1 MKRKGGEKWELVLP
15 RIGIKFRWLRSRVL
29 DGNIAVWARLRDE
42 ATDHLLDISLWTKSR
57 GLISIWGLRNSGSQA
72 DISCWPLALW
82 CLGVKIHAYRNQ
94 FQVGIY
100 SLPGWMMLLKVGLIL
115 WCPDIFVEGRNSAK
129 KTGMHQN
136 QNSVFLTSETTL
148 QGANHITPFRKGKS
162 VSQPPWEGTC

>member
-57 GLISIWGLRNSGSQA
+57 GLISIWGLRNSGNQA

-115 WCPDIFVEGRNSAK
+115 WCPDIFVEGRNSAE
-129 KTGMHQN
+129 KTWDA
-136 QNSVFLTSETTL
+136 S
-148 QGANHITPFRKGKS
+148 KS
-162 VSQPPWEGTC
+162 KLCFPSKRNYPPGSYS